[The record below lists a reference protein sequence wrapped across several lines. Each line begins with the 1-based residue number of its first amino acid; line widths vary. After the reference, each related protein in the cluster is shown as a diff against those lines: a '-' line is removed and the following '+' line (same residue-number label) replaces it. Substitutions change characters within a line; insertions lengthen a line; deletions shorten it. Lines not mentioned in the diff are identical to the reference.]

1 MIYKIGTFDV
11 VKHLII
17 DGHSMGA
24 TLLRRSVYS
33 TGRRFYVNVGKGKEE
48 VAKSA
53 VDGIFIWRMKR

>member
-24 TLLRRSVYS
+24 TLLRRPVYS
-33 TGRRFYVNVGKGKEE
+33 TGRRFYVNVGKDREE
-48 VAKSA
+48 VMKSA
-53 VDGIFIWRMKR
+53 IDGIFIWKTKR